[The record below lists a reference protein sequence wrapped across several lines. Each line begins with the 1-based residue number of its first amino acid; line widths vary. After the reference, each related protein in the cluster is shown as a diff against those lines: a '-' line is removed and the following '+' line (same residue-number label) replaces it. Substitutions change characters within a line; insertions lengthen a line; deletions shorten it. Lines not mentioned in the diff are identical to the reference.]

1 MYSKVRPDLYVFASL
16 RRDHTSLMMICFS
29 CWLEIVPI
37 AAIASALLAYVYST
51 RYYGYWTALGVP
63 HTKPTPLLGHF
74 AEPTMGCESG
84 TTIIDALYK
93 RFAGHRFFGLYQLR
107 HPMLVVRDPVLV
119 HTVLTTEF
127 GSFHDRLMSRES
139 FKYDELF
146 NNIVNLRGDKWKAVR
161 AKLSPTFTV
170 AKLKA
175 MFASLHVCTGQL
187 TDKLLLL
194 TSGGQGITFHNN
206 NMNIEPV

>member
-1 MYSKVRPDLYVFASL
+1 
-16 RRDHTSLMMICFS
+16 MICFS
-29 CWLEIVPI
+29 CWLEFVPI

-51 RYYGYWTALGVP
+51 RYYGHWTALGVP

-74 AEPTMGCESG
+74 AEPTMGRESG

-127 GSFHDRLMSRES
+127 GSFHDRLMSRAS
-139 FKYDELF
+139 FKFDELF
-146 NNIVNLRGDKWKAVR
+146 NNLVNLRGDKWKAVR

-175 MFASLHVCTGQL
+175 MFASLYVCTGQL
-187 TDKLLLL
+187 TEKLLLL